1 MRTTARSGL
10 GMLALLGAMALLVAG
25 CGSKAKPLSKAQ
37 YNTQMTAV
45 GRSLSTSINGLS
57 SVTTAKA
64 GATVMTRVQTDLRTA
79 VEKLKKITPP
89 DDVKD
94 AHKRLIT
101 AVSDFADALDPI
113 IKKLEAGNLQ
123 AMSQL
128 TSLKQLS
135 EIQKAADAISK
146 AGYKISG

>member
-1 MRTTARSGL
+1 MRITARSGL
-10 GMLALLGAMALLVAG
+10 GMLALLGATALLVAG

-57 SVTTAKA
+57 SVTTAQA
-64 GATVMTRVQTDLRTA
+64 GATVMTRVQADLRDA

-101 AVSDFADALDPI
+101 AVGDFADALDPLI
-113 IKKLEAGNLQ
+113 QKLKAGNLQ

-128 TSLKQLS
+128 TTLKQLT